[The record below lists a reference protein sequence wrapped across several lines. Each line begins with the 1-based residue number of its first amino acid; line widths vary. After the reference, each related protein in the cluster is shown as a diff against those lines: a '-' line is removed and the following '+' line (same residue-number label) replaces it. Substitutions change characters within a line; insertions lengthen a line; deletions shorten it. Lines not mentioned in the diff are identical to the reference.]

1 MVCSTARRA
10 VAGTVI
16 TTVIGTVIS
25 TVVLVG
31 CAAQVDKSGGAEVPE
46 TLVLTGI
53 NNRTLGEIAPFDEQV
68 AALSGGSMSF
78 EWDNGWHKESMTG
91 EIDAITAVREGTA
104 DFAVVPARAWH
115 NAGVT
120 SFDALIAPM
129 ALDSYAFQDAVLR
142 DPIVDQMLAGTDS
155 IGLTGIGIL
164 PGPLRRP
171 GGISRELR
179 TPGDLQGA
187 RIAMSPGGVPERS
200 LRELG
205 AIPVPT
211 SFEGTDISGADG
223 MEGQLGLVGGSV
235 YDDDVK
241 EMAANV
247 NLWPRLLVV
256 VGSAAAVARLSD
268 EQIEILRAAARAAVP
283 ATTQAQHGADAEGLQ
298 AICRR
303 AQLAFIPETTAQV
316 QQWRTAFQPV
326 YDWLAEDAGTAKFLT
341 RIEQLR
347 ATVGTADD
355 PPPSC
360 PAEQQDSPSAVP
372 SSSESEASTS
382 IDGVYQMTST
392 MQDAI
397 DMGLPIDENI
407 KANIGTFTWTFDRGQ
422 LTETQANGPTETW
435 ANATYEVVGD
445 TLTVSYQGG
454 GGRGPESS
462 AQRKRDEVDVWIWS
476 LYRDQ
481 LTIHWKA
488 NPAADPAIYPSNY
501 AVKPWSRIGDVPA
514 ATPTTGH

>member
-247 NLWPRLLVV
+247 NLWPRFRWV
-256 VGSAAAVARLSD
+256 R
-268 EQIEILRAAARAAVP
+268 
-283 ATTQAQHGADAEGLQ
+283 
-298 AICRR
+298 
-303 AQLAFIPETTAQV
+303 
-316 QQWRTAFQPV
+316 
-326 YDWLAEDAGTAKFLT
+326 WLGF
-341 RIEQLR
+341 R
-347 ATVGTADD
+347 
-355 PPPSC
+355 
-360 PAEQQDSPSAVP
+360 
-372 SSSESEASTS
+372 
-382 IDGVYQMTST
+382 
-392 MQDAI
+392 
-397 DMGLPIDENI
+397 
-407 KANIGTFTWTFDRGQ
+407 
-422 LTETQANGPTETW
+422 
-435 ANATYEVVGD
+435 
-445 TLTVSYQGG
+445 
-454 GGRGPESS
+454 
-462 AQRKRDEVDVWIWS
+462 
-476 LYRDQ
+476 
-481 LTIHWKA
+481 
-488 NPAADPAIYPSNY
+488 
-501 AVKPWSRIGDVPA
+501 
-514 ATPTTGH
+514 